1 MTKMLYRQTATP
13 AIVNIKKQF
22 QFLQRIGLGT
32 VFLALAGAAVVA
44 GGFNIKYRL
53 THLVIENGLVN
64 GRLTRLQAP
73 VGGSIQAFYA
83 RPGVL
88 VKTGQILAR
97 IDIQRTPQEEAQ
109 VRLQLERSQGEQIR
123 SQLED
128 SQLMGEVQ
136 SNTTKLATARQHL
149 DFLHKQLQGVEN
161 QYDALRQVDVQ
172 VASSAVNQQKAV
184 VEAAV
189 NKAAASR
196 LDYERNQNLRLS
208 IHEAE
213 KLRFA
218 WESAEAE
225 VRQTRASFSAAQ
237 ASFDAAKKGVALSNR
252 NTIETTLSEQRM
264 TLLEAIQAQVALV
277 SDLEDQVASNN
288 GQQFKQA
295 QSLYKNRLALISKN
309 IDADREQQVRE
320 VLAPFTG
327 VVYSTKRDQGEQ
339 VTPSEPILSLLDCNT
354 LWVEAVVPTDE
365 ASSIDIQKPVRVELT
380 GSSEIVAGEID
391 LVQPLSSVQGI
402 DEDRSK
408 LTQVQAFPPAI
419 PSTLGEQ
426 PMTRVTIR
434 IPPPPAHT
442 QSQRFCGLGQSA
454 RLTFSKKP
462 FGSV

>member
-1 MTKMLYRQTATP
+1 MTKMLYQQATP
-13 AIVNIKKQF
+13 PVIANVKKHF
-22 QFLQRIGLGT
+22 PFLQRMGLGT
-32 VFLALAGAAVVA
+32 VFLALAGAVVVA
-44 GGFNIKYRL
+44 GGLSIKYRL
-53 THLVIENGLVN
+53 THLVVDNGLVN

-73 VGGSIQAFYA
+73 IGGSIKAFYA

-88 VKTGQILAR
+88 VKTGQVLAR

-123 SQLED
+123 SQLEG

-149 DFLHKQLQGVEN
+149 DFLHKQLQSVEN

-172 VASSAVNQQKAV
+172 VASEAVNQQKAV
-184 VEAAV
+184 VEAVVA
-189 NKAAASR
+189 KAAASR
-196 LDYERNQNLRLS
+196 LSYERNQNLRLS

-225 VRQTRASFSAAQ
+225 VRQARAALSSAQ
-237 ASFDAAKKGVALSNR
+237 ASFDAANKGVALSNR
-252 NTIETTLSEQRM
+252 NTIETTLSDQRM
-264 TLLEAIQAQVALV
+264 KLLEAIQAQVALV
-277 SDLEDQVASNN
+277 SDLEDQVASSN

-295 QSLYKNRLALISKN
+295 QSLYKNRLSLISKN
-309 IDADREQQVRE
+309 IDADRAPQVRE

-339 VTPSEPILSLLDCNT
+339 VTQSEPILSLLDCNT
-354 LWVEAVVPTDE
+354 LWIETVVRTDE
-365 ASSIDIQKPVRVELT
+365 ASRIDIQKPVRVELT
-380 GSSEIVAGEID
+380 GSSEIVTGEID
-391 LVQPLSSVQGI
+391 LIQPLSSIQGI
-402 DEDRSK
+402 DEQQSK
-408 LTQVQAFPPAI
+408 LMQVQAFPPAI
-419 PSTLGEQ
+419 PSTFGGQ

>member
-1 MTKMLYRQTATP
+1 MTRMLYQQATP
-13 AIVNIKKQF
+13 PVIANVKKQF
-22 QFLQRIGLGT
+22 PFLQRMGLGT
-32 VFLALAGAAVVA
+32 VFLALAGAVVVA
-44 GGFNIKYRL
+44 GGLSIKYRL
-53 THLVIENGLVN
+53 THLVVDNGLVN

-73 VGGSIQAFYA
+73 IGGSIKAFYA

-88 VKTGQILAR
+88 VKTGQVLAR

-123 SQLED
+123 SQLEG

-149 DFLHKQLQGVEN
+149 DFLHKQLQNVEN

-172 VASSAVNQQKAV
+172 VASEAVNQQKAV
-184 VEAAV
+184 VEAVVA
-189 NKAAASR
+189 KAAASR
-196 LDYERNQNLRLS
+196 LSYERNQNLRLS

-225 VRQTRASFSAAQ
+225 VRQARAALSSAQ
-237 ASFDAAKKGVALSNR
+237 ASFDAANKGVALSNR
-252 NTIETTLSEQRM
+252 NTIETTLSDQRM
-264 TLLEAIQAQVALV
+264 KLLEAIQAQVALV
-277 SDLEDQVASNN
+277 SDLEDQVASSN

-295 QSLYKNRLALISKN
+295 QSLYKNRLSLISKN
-309 IDADREQQVRE
+309 IDAERAQQVRE

-339 VTPSEPILSLLDCNT
+339 VTQSEPILSLLDCNT
-354 LWVEAVVPTDE
+354 LWIETVVRTDE
-365 ASSIDIQKPVRVELT
+365 ASRIDIQKPVRVELT
-380 GSSEIVAGEID
+380 GSSEIVTGEID
-391 LVQPLSSVQGI
+391 LIQPLSSIQGI
-402 DEDRSK
+402 DEQQSK
-408 LTQVQAFPPAI
+408 LMQVQAFPPAI
-419 PSTLGEQ
+419 PSTFGGQ